1 MVATEKTKPRVLIVG
16 AGPTG
21 LMMASQLSRFGIP
34 FRIIEKNEGPT
45 TQSRALVIQPRSLEI
60 FEQMG
65 IAERAVK
72 QGRIFQTINYVV
84 NGKLAQRVPLGDF
97 GKGLTQFPF
106 LLILEQSKTEPLL
119 GNFLQQQGH
128 SIEWRT
134 ELVSFNQSESGISA
148 TLKHNDKEERIET
161 DWLIGADG
169 ASSLVRK
176 ILGIQF
182 GGETYKESLFVLDC
196 KINWPFKD
204 DEAAIALSKDAF
216 GLFFPMTDGRCR
228 VSGIVT
234 EEYADKDSISF
245 EEVNRD
251 FAKNLKM
258 DVTLSDPQWI
268 SLYHAHHRYVAQF
281 RKGRC
286 FLAGDAAHVHSPAG
300 AQGMNTGLQDA
311 YNLAWKLALVIG
323 GRASERLLDTYHEE
337 RLPIAR
343 KLVRTTDRV
352 FGITV
357 SQNPFI
363 VFWRVHLMPHLVAL
377 IPKEKHLLRFAFRLI
392 SQIGVHYRDSSLSQ
406 NASLGSF
413 PRRAPRPGDRLPFVT
428 FQEEHKVVNIQ
439 QKVKGPA
446 FHLLLFPG
454 NESEK
459 EINAVRGFFDEYHDV
474 IQIETIPLTSTT
486 EDLYGV
492 FGVQKGGYYLVR
504 PDMYIASRS
513 NSFSAQDQP
522 APSLLARTW
531 NRGHTAAGTVDAL
544 PDSGTAGRGCGAGSG

>member
-1 MVATEKTKPRVLIVG
+1 MNMVTTQAKTRVLIVG

-21 LMMASQLSRFGIP
+21 LMMASQLARFGIA

-45 TQSRALVIQPRSLEI
+45 TQSRALVIQPRSLEL

-65 IAERAVK
+65 IAERAVN
-72 QGRIFQTINYVV
+72 QGRTFQTINYVV
-84 NGKLAQRVPLGDF
+84 NGKLVQRVPLGNF
-97 GKGLTQFPF
+97 GKGLTKFPF

-119 GNFLQQQGH
+119 IDFLRHQGH
-128 SIEWRT
+128 GVEWLT
-134 ELVSFNQSESGISA
+134 ELASFSQSDSGISA
-148 TLKHNDKEERIET
+148 TLKHLDKEETIEA

-169 ASSLVRK
+169 ASSPVRK
-176 ILGIQF
+176 MLDIPF

-216 GLFFPMTDGRCR
+216 GMFFPMTDGRCR
-228 VSGIVT
+228 VSGIVS
-234 EEYADKDSISF
+234 EEYVDKDTISF
-245 EEVNRD
+245 DEVNRD

-311 YNLAWKLALVIG
+311 YNLAWKLALVIRG
-323 GRASERLLDTYHEE
+323 QAEQTILDTYQEE

-343 KLVRTTDRV
+343 KLVQTTDRV

-357 SQNPFI
+357 SENPFV
-363 VFWRVHLMPHLVAL
+363 VFWRVHVIPRFVAL

-392 SQIGVHYRDSSLSQ
+392 SQIAIAYGDSSLSRDG
-406 NASLGSF
+406 SLGSF
-413 PRRAPRPGDRLPFVT
+413 PRTAPRPGDRLPFAT
-428 FQEEHKVVNIQ
+428 FHENNELINIQ
-439 QKVKGPA
+439 DKVKAPA
-446 FHLLLFPG
+446 FHLLLFLR
-454 NESEK
+454 NSSDEK
-459 EINAVRGFFDEYHDV
+459 IKAIHDLV
-474 IQIETIPLTSTT
+474 DQYNDMIQIERIFFALGSN
-486 EDLYGV
+486 DLFEI
-492 FGVQKGGYYLVR
+492 FGVQNGGYYLVR
-504 PDMYIASRS
+504 PDMYVAYRS
-513 NSFSAQDQP
+513 NTFNQNHLKAFLKGIDFKRTIQ
-522 APSLLARTW
+522 APS
-531 NRGHTAAGTVDAL
+531 
-544 PDSGTAGRGCGAGSG
+544 GSNT

>member
-1 MVATEKTKPRVLIVG
+1 MKALGVKGNKPPVLIVG

-21 LMMASQLSRFGIP
+21 LMMASQLARFGIP

-60 FEQMG
+60 FEQMD
-65 IAERAVK
+65 IAERAVR
-72 QGRIFQTINYVV
+72 QGRTFQTINYVV

-97 GKGLTQFPF
+97 GKGLTDFPF

-119 GNFLQQQGH
+119 IDFLRDQGH
-128 SIEWRT
+128 SVEWRT
-134 ELVSFNQSESGISA
+134 ELSSFSQSDSGVSA
-148 TLKHNDKEERIET
+148 TLKHLDQEETIET

-169 ASSLVRK
+169 ASSSVRK
-176 ILGIQF
+176 MLDVPF

-228 VSGIVT
+228 VSGIVSA
-234 EEYADKDSISF
+234 EYADKDTISF
-245 EEVNRD
+245 DEVNRD

-311 YNLAWKLALVIG
+311 YNLAWKLALVIRG
-323 GRASERLLDTYHEE
+323 QAQQMILDTYQEE

-343 KLVRTTDRV
+343 KLVQTTDRL

-357 SQNPFI
+357 SQNPLV
-363 VFWRVHLMPHLVAL
+363 VFWRVHVMPRFVAL
-377 IPKEKHLLRFAFRLI
+377 IPKEKHLLKFAFRLI
-392 SQIGVHYRDSSLSQ
+392 SQIGIHYRDSSLSR
-406 NASLGSF
+406 NASFGSF
-413 PRRAPRPGDRLPFVT
+413 PRKAPHPGDRLPFVM
-428 FQEEHKVVNIQ
+428 FQDGDKLVNIQ
-439 QKVKGPA
+439 AEVKAPA

-454 NESEK
+454 NQSEEK
-459 EINAVRGFFDEYHDV
+459 TIHIREVIDAQSGV
-474 IQIETIPLTSTT
+474 IQVQTIPLTSVTKA
-486 EDLYGV
+486 LYEFLGV
-492 FGVQKGGYYLVR
+492 HEGGYYLVR
-504 PDMYIASRS
+504 PDMYIACRS
-513 NSFSAQDQP
+513 NRLSEQHLKMFLTNTHLNTSVSAK
-522 APSLLARTW
+522 
-531 NRGHTAAGTVDAL
+531 
-544 PDSGTAGRGCGAGSG
+544 

>member
-1 MVATEKTKPRVLIVG
+1 MG
-16 AGPTG
+16 C
-21 LMMASQLSRFGIP
+21 QLSRFKIP
-34 FRIIEKNEGPT
+34 FRIIDKNEGPT

-72 QGRIFQTINYVV
+72 QGRTFQTINYVV

-97 GKGLTQFPF
+97 GKGLTQFPY

-119 GNFLQQQGH
+119 IDFLRHQGH
-128 SIEWRT
+128 GVEWLT
-134 ELVSFNQSESGISA
+134 ELASFSHSDRGVSAS
-148 TLKHNDKEERIET
+148 LKHLDKEETIET

-176 ILGIQF
+176 NLDIPF

-228 VSGIVT
+228 VSGIVS

-245 EEVNRD
+245 DAVNRD

-311 YNLAWKLALVIG
+311 YNLAWKLALVIRG
-323 GRASERLLDTYHEE
+323 QAEETILDTYQEE

-343 KLVRTTDRV
+343 RLVQTTDRL

-357 SQNPFI
+357 SQNPFV
-363 VFWRVHLMPHLVAL
+363 VFWRVHVMPRLVAL

-392 SQIGVHYRDSSLSQ
+392 SQIGIHYRNGPISR
-406 NASLGSF
+406 NASYGSF
-413 PRRAPRPGDRLPFVT
+413 PRKAPRPGDRLPFIT
-428 FQEEHKVVNIQ
+428 FHEANKLINIQ
-439 QKVKGPA
+439 DKVKAPT

-454 NESEK
+454 HESE
-459 EINAVRGFFDEYHDV
+459 ERVNSVRTIFNEYEDV
-474 IQIETIPLTSTT
+474 VQIEPIPLTQATKN
-486 EDLYGV
+486 LYGV
-492 FGVQKGGYYLVR
+492 LGVKNDGYYLVR
-504 PDMYIASRS
+504 PDMYVAYRS
-513 NSFSAQDQP
+513 NGLSQEH
-522 APSLLARTW
+522 ARNFLRTSIQ
-531 NRGHTAAGTVDAL
+531 L
-544 PDSGTAGRGCGAGSG
+544 KDS